1 MLNLN
6 LDSLPVSGFSVSC
19 NIWLMTDVND
29 PKADSGLAINITN
42 QWKNSSTAAGA
53 GANANSR
60 VDLMTFVGSDTLA
73 ELVWSPGTGL
83 SIKFAEKKPCFTC
96 EVGPS
101 NMGFLQSED
110 TQDQKHVN
118 SSSTVETST
127 SRSHGHA
134 GLQNQRT
141 SVPSSERLFV
151 DGMTSGVDKS
161 GSDII
166 SPLKIEAS
174 AQCGPHEHVEMAKMD
189 KDGCSSDPFRENAQ
203 DVEQADFFPGED
215 REGSIYCR
223 EKDQKHEVE
232 SHGSMESCKN
242 ATSVAKRKR
251 RLRLEEQ
258 LILGSKRIKK
268 QADHDQCMVKED
280 KSFVNWMSNMLKGL
294 KEYKNYDQR
303 MSVYDETRGFESQ
316 KMGFQNFFQS
326 LFLPDVKAHDQT
338 IKLIE
343 NNYVGSSKEIDKC
356 GRGSIDCLEIEEKE
370 IKGVVEH
377 ISLYERVTKEA
388 PKGMFD
394 TIRRL
399 RLSRTDIMKWTNS
412 RLSVAHLDG
421 FFVRLRLAKWEE
433 GAGGS
438 RYYVACVTGFKQS
451 IRVKVGR
458 LECFVESQY
467 VSNCD
472 FLEDELI
479 AWWQETS
486 KNEGIPGVKDL
497 KSKLA
502 ERRTLGL

>member
-1 MLNLN
+1 
-6 LDSLPVSGFSVSC
+6 
-19 NIWLMTDVND
+19 MTDVND

-303 MSVYDETRGFESQ
+303 MSV
-316 KMGFQNFFQS
+316 
-326 LFLPDVKAHDQT
+326 
-338 IKLIE
+338 
-343 NNYVGSSKEIDKC
+343 SKEIDKC

-438 RYYVACVTGFKQS
+438 RYYVACVTGLRGETPLKGFKQS